1 MRIDLGS
8 DDRVLALPYVNV
20 SDGLWHTARMRR
32 WGNQA
37 VLQLDGGDGRYVTL
51 ATSLPICCNDSSL
64 YVYIRATSN
73 RKREQHCF
81 HFQAVGVAT
90 YSVAVPAVLY
100 QVSAVVFPCCTIFK
114 SINNR
119 NVLCS

>member
-8 DDRVLALPYVNV
+8 DDRVLALPHVNV

-51 ATSLPICCNDSSL
+51 QFGYT
-64 YVYIRATSN
+64 
-73 RKREQHCF
+73 E
-81 HFQAVGVAT
+81 
-90 YSVAVPAVLY
+90 
-100 QVSAVVFPCCTIFK
+100 
-114 SINNR
+114 
-119 NVLCS
+119 

>member
-37 VLQLDGGDGRYVTL
+37 VLQLDGGDGRYV
-51 ATSLPICCNDSSL
+51 SD
-64 YVYIRATSN
+64 
-73 RKREQHCF
+73 
-81 HFQAVGVAT
+81 VA
-90 YSVAVPAVLY
+90 SDLL
-100 QVSAVVFPCCTIFK
+100 Q
-114 SINNR
+114 
-119 NVLCS
+119 